1 MRRATGA
8 EGVSVNGRCISQ
20 GSTRRSSLLAN
31 PSRLDGSRNVRRSVF
46 AAGLTTIDLIVGYFD
61 RAQRRPTQRHA

>member
-31 PSRLDGSRNVRRSVF
+31 PSRLDGINV
-46 AAGLTTIDLIVGYFD
+46 A
-61 RAQRRPTQRHA
+61 HADTLELRYVE

>member
-31 PSRLDGSRNVRRSVF
+31 PSSLDGSRQLAQVGVRRQV
-46 AAGLTTIDLIVGYFD
+46 GEPCVTTS
-61 RAQRRPTQRHA
+61 AEA

>member
-8 EGVSVNGRCISQ
+8 ESVSVNGRCISQ

-31 PSRLDGSRNVRRSVF
+31 ASRLDGSRQRAQVVF
-46 AAGLTTIDLIVGYFD
+46 AGRLASRV
-61 RAQRRPTQRHA
+61 